1 MYISWHCGSVVRGV
15 ATELLLHNNYLTCTI
30 TKFQQLPILN
40 MATSFERRDVVTNP
54 CNSSPPPTFLL
65 PSSQDLK
72 PALGRD
78 LPAPWTINGV
88 PYLLHLPLELRWQ
101 IFLPLIRAD
110 EYQICAHAQTHMPF
124 VIWNG
129 GKREQAPKTGVQLS
143 VLLLNRQ
150 IYQELIP
157 YFYSENLIYL
167 EQFFASDP
175 IKILQRYSR
184 SPVFLPRPLHSTCMG
199 RFVKQIGFSVLQ
211 EPRLETAF
219 AYSCEFPPR
228 ADDEIFTGSNR
239 LRFEIDCQQLRQH
252 LPNLQLTYVN
262 IFTHP
267 QKPEEKFLLSLIK
280 TLHTLPGRRIL
291 VIHGSNREKVRVSN
305 ILRFSA
311 SQSTDLVLGGCL
323 CHIQDVRASRPRGDF
338 HNSSRDRRI
347 WFENVL
353 WVRDHSRCTLPPYF
367 SRRIKGCLTGCL
379 LCKVGETCVH
389 DPAYKPRRLG
399 QTKYHSW
406 EHP

>member
-1 MYISWHCGSVVRGV
+1 
-15 ATELLLHNNYLTCTI
+15 
-30 TKFQQLPILN
+30 
-40 MATSFERRDVVTNP
+40 MATSFERRDVATNP
-54 CNSSPPPTFLL
+54 CNSCPPPTFLL

-72 PALGRD
+72 PELGRD
-78 LPAPWTINGV
+78 LPAPSTINGV
-88 PYLLHLPLELRWQ
+88 PGLLRLPLELRWQ

-110 EYQICAHAQTHMPF
+110 EHQICAHAQTHLPF
-124 VIWNG
+124 IIWNG

-150 IYQELIP
+150 LYQELIP
-157 YFYSENLIYL
+157 FFYSENLIYL
-167 EQFFASDP
+167 EQFFGSDP

-211 EPRLETAF
+211 EPVLETALG
-219 AYSCEFPPR
+219 YSCDFPPKTH
-228 ADDEIFTGSNR
+228 DEFFNGSNR
-239 LRFEIDCQQLRQH
+239 LRLEIDCQELRQH

-311 SQSTDLVLGGCL
+311 SQSTDLVVGGCL
-323 CHIQDVRASRPRGDF
+323 CHIQDVRASRPRGDYQ
-338 HNSSRDRRI
+338 NSSRDKRI

-353 WVRDHSRCTLPPYF
+353 WVRDHTHCTLPPYL

-379 LCKVGETCVH
+379 LCKVGKACVH

-399 QTKYHSW
+399 QTQYHSRG
-406 EHP
+406 HPWRNFF